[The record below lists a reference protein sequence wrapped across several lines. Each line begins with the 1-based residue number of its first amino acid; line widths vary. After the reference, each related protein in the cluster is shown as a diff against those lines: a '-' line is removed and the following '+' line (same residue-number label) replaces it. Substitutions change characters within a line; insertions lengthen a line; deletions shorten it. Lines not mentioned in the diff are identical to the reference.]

1 MRKYIYVAMSATM
14 LLACGDSETGTVV
27 IDEPDSEIVVAE
39 TQETEERVEKT
50 QMVFRTIPSPLET
63 ASLFQNAGSGYN
75 AGITNPV
82 ENVRDYATN
91 IKQSL
96 NLGIYGA
103 DLSFANIFDQTQES
117 MLYMNCAKILAE
129 ALGVTSAFDIA
140 TMRRMESNMN
150 NRDSL
155 MVLINDAFWITDA
168 HMKEN
173 GQEHLSVLIIAGGW
187 IEGLY
192 LGSTSLDKDNPNQA
206 LMQRIADQ
214 KYSLNNL
221 VDLLN
226 TYQNDGFLELTDKLK
241 ALQLVYNKI
250 EVKNGKTTVSKNSGV
265 ATIGGG
271 NVLIFEPETIVEIT
285 TTIQKI
291 RDEIIS

>member
-1 MRKYIYVAMSATM
+1 MRKYIYVAMSATI
-14 LLACGDSETGTVV
+14 LLACGNNETATVV
-27 IDEPDSEIVVAE
+27 LEESVSEIVVDAE
-39 TQETEERVEKT
+39 ETEERVEKA

-63 ASLFQNAGSGYN
+63 ATLFKAAESGYN

-82 ENVRDYATN
+82 ENVRNYATS
-91 IKQSL
+91 IQQSL

-103 DLSFANIFDQTQES
+103 DLSFANIFNQTQES
-117 MLYMNCAKILAE
+117 MLYMNCAKILAD
-129 ALGVTSAFDIA
+129 ALGVTSAFDLE
-140 TMRRMESNMN
+140 TMERIETNMN

-168 HMKEN
+168 HMKGN
-173 GQEHLSVLIIAGGW
+173 GQDHLSVLIIAGGW

-192 LGSTSLDKDNPNQA
+192 LGGTSLDKDQPSQA

-214 KYSLNNL
+214 KYSLNSL

-226 TYQNDGFLELTDKLK
+226 TYEHDGVVELTEKLK
-241 ALQLVYNKI
+241 ALQLVYNNI
-250 EVKNGKTTVSKNSGV
+250 EVKTGETTVSESNGV

-291 RDEIIS
+291 RNEIIS